1 MSGGSRGVGLE
12 IAKALGKDGANVAIL
27 AKTTE
32 PHPTLP
38 GTIFTAADEIK
49 QVGGNPLPIVC
60 DIRFEDQVEAAVEE
74 TVSKFGGID
83 ICINNASAIHLT
95 DTVNTPMKRYDLM
108 HNINVRGTFMLS
120 QKCIPHLI
128 KGDNPHILTLSPPL
142 DIDRKWFGITLAYT
156 TAKYG
161 MSLVA
166 HGLAEE
172 LGKHNVASNCL
183 WPRTSLDTA
192 AVRNV
197 IGAELVKGSR
207 KPSIYADAA
216 YAVLKRDSSTCTGN
230 FFLDQ
235 DVLEEEGVSDFDQ
248 YSIDPEATLVSD
260 FFVEIDPSC
269 VDDVIA
275 GCVSQLGEQTGN
287 VGRNAALAA
296 GLPETVPGTTVDRQC
311 GSSQQA
317 LHFAAQG
324 IIAGSYEVAI
334 ACGVEMMSRVPM
346 GSTFSYEGPE
356 GASTAFGPKMY
367 DRYPG
372 LVPQGISAEMM
383 AEKWN
388 LDRNELDEISYSSHQ
403 RALNAW
409 ENGYFKKQILEV
421 PEALHKDE
429 GVREETTKEILSQL
443 KPAFKPDGVI
453 TAGNSSQ
460 ISDGAA
466 ALLLVS
472 EDILNKFNL
481 EPIAKIR
488 SMAVVGTDPVLML
501 SGPIPATR
509 KALDQAKL
517 KPEDINLAEINEAF
531 SSVVGAWRKEFPE
544 INYENV
550 NANGGSI
557 AIGHPLGATGARL
570 MTNLIHE
577 MKRNKLKYGLQAICE
592 GGGTANATIVELV

>member
-1 MSGGSRGVGLE
+1 MREAFIVDGLRTPIGKRGGSLKGIHAVDLLGLVIE
-12 IAKALGKDGANVAIL
+12 N
-27 AKTTE
+27 
-32 PHPTLP
+32 
-38 GTIFTAADEIK
+38 
-49 QVGGNPLPIVC
+49 IV
-60 DIRFEDQVEAAVEE
+60 
-74 TVSKFGGID
+74 
-83 ICINNASAIHLT
+83 N
-95 DTVNTPMKRYDLM
+95 
-108 HNINVRGTFMLS
+108 
-120 QKCIPHLI
+120 
-128 KGDNPHILTLSPPL
+128 
-142 DIDRKWFGITLAYT
+142 
-156 TAKYG
+156 
-161 MSLVA
+161 
-166 HGLAEE
+166 
-172 LGKHNVASNCL
+172 
-183 WPRTSLDTA
+183 
-192 AVRNV
+192 RN
-197 IGAELVKGSR
+197 S
-207 KPSIYADAA
+207 
-216 YAVLKRDSSTCTGN
+216 
-230 FFLDQ
+230 
-235 DVLEEEGVSDFDQ
+235 
-248 YSIDPEATLVSD
+248 
-260 FFVEIDPSC
+260 IDPSC

-409 ENGYFKKQILEV
+409 DNGYFKKQILEV

-557 AIGHPLGATGARL
+557 AIGHPLGATGARITGKAADL
-570 MTNLIHE
+570 LRRE
-577 MKRNKLKYGLQAICE
+577 NKKYALSTQCIGLGMGI
-592 GGGTANATIVELV
+592 ATVIESVN

>member
-1 MSGGSRGVGLE
+1 MREAFIVDGLRTPIGKRGGSLKGIHAVDLLGLVIE
-12 IAKALGKDGANVAIL
+12 N
-27 AKTTE
+27 
-32 PHPTLP
+32 
-38 GTIFTAADEIK
+38 
-49 QVGGNPLPIVC
+49 IV
-60 DIRFEDQVEAAVEE
+60 
-74 TVSKFGGID
+74 
-83 ICINNASAIHLT
+83 N
-95 DTVNTPMKRYDLM
+95 
-108 HNINVRGTFMLS
+108 
-120 QKCIPHLI
+120 
-128 KGDNPHILTLSPPL
+128 
-142 DIDRKWFGITLAYT
+142 
-156 TAKYG
+156 
-161 MSLVA
+161 
-166 HGLAEE
+166 
-172 LGKHNVASNCL
+172 
-183 WPRTSLDTA
+183 
-192 AVRNV
+192 RN
-197 IGAELVKGSR
+197 S
-207 KPSIYADAA
+207 
-216 YAVLKRDSSTCTGN
+216 
-230 FFLDQ
+230 
-235 DVLEEEGVSDFDQ
+235 
-248 YSIDPEATLVSD
+248 
-260 FFVEIDPSC
+260 IDPSC

-409 ENGYFKKQILEV
+409 DNGYFKKQILEV

-481 EPIAKIR
+481 EPIAKIK

-501 SGPIPATR
+501 SGPIPTR

-550 NANGGSI
+550 NARSRSSSI

>member
-1 MSGGSRGVGLE
+1 MREAFIVDGLRTPIGKRGGSLKGIHAVDLLGLVIE
-12 IAKALGKDGANVAIL
+12 N
-27 AKTTE
+27 
-32 PHPTLP
+32 
-38 GTIFTAADEIK
+38 
-49 QVGGNPLPIVC
+49 IV
-60 DIRFEDQVEAAVEE
+60 
-74 TVSKFGGID
+74 
-83 ICINNASAIHLT
+83 N
-95 DTVNTPMKRYDLM
+95 
-108 HNINVRGTFMLS
+108 
-120 QKCIPHLI
+120 
-128 KGDNPHILTLSPPL
+128 
-142 DIDRKWFGITLAYT
+142 
-156 TAKYG
+156 
-161 MSLVA
+161 
-166 HGLAEE
+166 
-172 LGKHNVASNCL
+172 
-183 WPRTSLDTA
+183 
-192 AVRNV
+192 RN
-197 IGAELVKGSR
+197 S
-207 KPSIYADAA
+207 
-216 YAVLKRDSSTCTGN
+216 
-230 FFLDQ
+230 
-235 DVLEEEGVSDFDQ
+235 
-248 YSIDPEATLVSD
+248 
-260 FFVEIDPSC
+260 IDPSC

-429 GVREETTKEILSQL
+429 GVRKETTKEILSQL

-481 EPIAKIR
+481 EPIAKIK

>member
-1 MSGGSRGVGLE
+1 MR
-12 IAKALGKDGANVAIL
+12 NVVIVDSVRTGL
-27 AKTTE
+27 AKSFRGGFNQTRADNM
-32 PHPTLP
+32 
-38 GTIFTAADEIK
+38 TAHLVNALLER
-49 QVGGNPLPIVC
+49 NPSLKPEMV
-60 DIRFEDQVEAAVEE
+60 ED
-74 TVSKFGGID
+74 
-83 ICINNASAIHLT
+83 
-95 DTVNTPMKRYDLM
+95 M
-108 HNINVRGTFMLS
+108 
-120 QKCIPHLI
+120 
-128 KGDNPHILTLSPPL
+128 IL
-142 DIDRKWFGITLAYT
+142 G
-156 TAKYG
+156 
-161 MSLVA
+161 
-166 HGLAEE
+166 
-172 LGKHNVASNCL
+172 C
-183 WPRTSLDTA
+183 
-192 AVRNV
+192 
-197 IGAELVKGSR
+197 GA
-207 KPSIYADAA
+207 P
-216 YAVLKRDSSTCTGN
+216 
-230 FFLDQ
+230 
-235 DVLEEEGVSDFDQ
+235 EGAQ
-248 YSIDPEATLVSD
+248 
-260 FFVEIDPSC
+260 
-269 VDDVIA
+269 
-275 GCVSQLGEQTGN
+275 GHN